1 MNRIKHSIEEVI
13 GHTPILELDG
23 LEKQE
28 NIDAHILV
36 KLESLNPFGSLKD
49 RIAMSMLDALERDT
63 DIRQGDTIVEF
74 SSGNTAIALAALALK
89 RGYKMIAY
97 MVQATEERIKL
108 LEAYGATV
116 RDMTQDEGVTEV
128 MSSLPEDG
136 DSAQA
141 LVELFKKRSEEEGV
155 RYFLTVQSANEA
167 NREIQ
172 YRTTGQE
179 ILEGVDHVDVLI
191 AGIGSGGSITGVSEA
206 LREKFPNLEV
216 IAFEPT
222 DDDTES
228 LVGVHSISMTPRNS
242 FPQIILRRDR
252 VPYDRVVKVDKE
264 DAYRMSNRV
273 AQTDGIFLGITAGA
287 AMYLAA
293 ELSKKPEYRGKT
305 FVMFGYDDVL
315 KYLSSP
321 LVDRKYKKQ
330 QEAMQ

>member
-1 MNRIKHSIEEVI
+1 MSRIKHSIEEVI

-49 RIAMSMLDALERDT
+49 RIAMAMIDALERDT
-63 DIRQGDTIVEF
+63 DIRPGDTIVEF
-74 SSGNTAIALAALALK
+74 SSGNTAIGLAAIALK

-97 MVQATEERIKL
+97 MVQATEERVRL

-116 RDMTQDEGVTEV
+116 RDMTQDEGVMEV

-141 LVELFKKRSEEEGV
+141 LVELFQKRSAEEGI

-167 NREIQ
+167 NRDIQ

-179 ILEGVDHVDVLI
+179 ILEDVDHVDVLI
-191 AGIGSGGSITGVSEA
+191 AGVGSGGSITGVSEA
-206 LREKFPNLEV
+206 LREKFPDLEV
-216 IAFEPT
+216 VAFEPT
-222 DDDTES
+222 DDDIES
-228 LVGVHSISMTPRNS
+228 LVGVHSISLTPRHS

-252 VPYDRVVKVDKE
+252 APYDRIVKVDKE
-264 DAYRMSNRV
+264 DAYRMSNKV
-273 AQTDGIFLGITAGA
+273 ARTDGIFLGITAGA

-293 ELSKKPEYRGKT
+293 ELAAKPEYRGKT
-305 FVMFGYDDVL
+305 IVTRGYDDVL
-315 KYLSSP
+315 KYLSTP
-321 LVDRKYKKQ
+321 MTDQKYKK
-330 QEAMQ
+330 

>member
-1 MNRIKHSIEEVI
+1 MSRIKHSIEEVI

-49 RIAMSMLDALERDT
+49 RIAMAMIDALERDT
-63 DIRQGDTIVEF
+63 DIRPGDTIVEF
-74 SSGNTAIALAALALK
+74 SSGNTAIGLAAIALK

-97 MVQATEERIKL
+97 MVQATEERVRL

-116 RDMTQDEGVTEV
+116 RDMTQDEGVMEV

-141 LVELFKKRSEEEGV
+141 LVELFQKRSAEEGI

-167 NREIQ
+167 NRDIQ

-179 ILEGVDHVDVLI
+179 ILEDVDHVDVLI
-191 AGIGSGGSITGVSEA
+191 AGVGSGGSITGVSEA
-206 LREKFPNLEV
+206 LREKFPDLEV
-216 IAFEPT
+216 VAFEPT
-222 DDDTES
+222 DDDIES
-228 LVGVHSISMTPRNS
+228 LVGVHSISLTPRHS

-252 VPYDRVVKVDKE
+252 APYDRIVKVDKE
-264 DAYRMSNRV
+264 DAYRMSNKV
-273 AQTDGIFLGITAGA
+273 ARTDGIFLGITAGA

-293 ELSKKPEYRGKT
+293 ELAAKPEYRGKT
-305 FVMFGYDDVL
+305 IVTLGYDDVL
-315 KYLSSP
+315 KYLSTP
-321 LVDRKYKKQ
+321 MTDQKYKK
-330 QEAMQ
+330 

>member
-1 MNRIKHSIEEVI
+1 MSRIKHSIEEVI

-49 RIAMSMLDALERDT
+49 RIAMAMIDALERDT
-63 DIRQGDTIVEF
+63 DIRPGDTIVEF
-74 SSGNTAIALAALALK
+74 SSGNTAIGLAAIALK

-97 MVQATEERIKL
+97 MVQATEERVRL

-116 RDMTQDEGVTEV
+116 RDMTQDEGVMEV

-141 LVELFKKRSEEEGV
+141 LVELFQKRSAEEGI

-167 NREIQ
+167 NRDIQ

-179 ILEGVDHVDVLI
+179 ILEDVDHVDVLI
-191 AGIGSGGSITGVSEA
+191 AGVGSGGSITGVSEA
-206 LREKFPNLEV
+206 LREKFPDLEV
-216 IAFEPT
+216 VAFEPT
-222 DDDTES
+222 DDDIES
-228 LVGVHSISMTPRNS
+228 LVGVHSISLTPRHS

-252 VPYDRVVKVDKE
+252 APYDRIVKVDKE
-264 DAYRMSNRV
+264 DAYRMSNKV
-273 AQTDGIFLGITAGA
+273 ARTDGIFLGITAGA

-293 ELSKKPEYRGKT
+293 ELAVKPEYRGKT
-305 FVMFGYDDVL
+305 IVTLGYDDVL
-315 KYLSSP
+315 KYLSTP
-321 LVDRKYKKQ
+321 MTDQKYKK
-330 QEAMQ
+330 

>member
-49 RIAMSMLDALERDT
+49 RIAMSMIDALERDT
-63 DIRQGDTIVEF
+63 DIRPGDTIVEF
-74 SSGNTAIALAALALK
+74 SSGNTAIALAAIALK
-89 RGYKMIAY
+89 RGYKMLAY

-116 RDMTQDEGVTEV
+116 RDMAQDEGVTEV

-136 DSAQA
+136 DSARA

-179 ILEGVDHVDVLI
+179 ILEDVDHVDVLI

-206 LREKFPNLEV
+206 LREKFPDLEV
-216 IAFEPT
+216 IAFEPV
-222 DDDTES
+222 DDDVDS

-252 VPYDRVVKVDKE
+252 VPYDKVVKVDKE
-264 DAYRMSNRV
+264 DAYRMSNKV
-273 AQTDGIFLGITAGA
+273 AQIDGIFLGITAGA

-321 LVDRKYKKQ
+321 LVDKKYKKQ
-330 QEAMQ
+330 QEAAQ

>member
-1 MNRIKHSIEEVI
+1 MSRIKHSIEEVI

-28 NIDAHILV
+28 HIDAHILV

-49 RIAMSMLDALERDT
+49 RIAMAMIDALERDT
-63 DIRQGDTIVEF
+63 DIRPGDTIVEF
-74 SSGNTAIALAALALK
+74 SSGNTAIGLAAIALK

-97 MVQATEERIKL
+97 MVQATEERVRL

-116 RDMTQDEGVTEV
+116 RDMTQDEGVMEV

-141 LVELFKKRSEEEGV
+141 LVELFQKRSAEEGI

-167 NREIQ
+167 NRDIQ

-179 ILEGVDHVDVLI
+179 ILEDVDHVDVLI
-191 AGIGSGGSITGVSEA
+191 AGVGSGGSITGVSEA
-206 LREKFPNLEV
+206 LREKFPDLEV
-216 IAFEPT
+216 VAFEPT
-222 DDDTES
+222 DDDIES
-228 LVGVHSISMTPRNS
+228 LVGVHSISLTPRHS

-252 VPYDRVVKVDKE
+252 APYDRIVKVDKE
-264 DAYRMSNRV
+264 DAYRMSNKV
-273 AQTDGIFLGITAGA
+273 ARTDGIFLGITAGA

-293 ELSKKPEYRGKT
+293 ELAAKPEYRGKT
-305 FVMFGYDDVL
+305 IVTLGYDDVL
-315 KYLSSP
+315 KYLSTP
-321 LVDRKYKKQ
+321 MTDQKYKK
-330 QEAMQ
+330 

>member
-1 MNRIKHSIEEVI
+1 MNHIKHSIEEVI

-49 RIAMSMLDALERDT
+49 RIAMAMIDALERDT
-63 DIRQGDTIVEF
+63 DIRPGDTIVEF
-74 SSGNTAIALAALALK
+74 SSGNTAIGLAAIALK

-116 RDMTQDEGVTEV
+116 RDMTQDEGVMEV

-136 DSAQA
+136 DSAQS
-141 LVELFKKRSEEEGV
+141 LVELFQKRSAEEGV

-167 NREIQ
+167 NRDIQ
-172 YRTTGQE
+172 YHTTGQE
-179 ILEGVDHVDVLI
+179 IIEDVDHVDVLI
-191 AGIGSGGSITGVSEA
+191 AGVGSGGSITGVSEA
-206 LREKFPNLEV
+206 LREKFPDLEV

-222 DDDTES
+222 DDDIES
-228 LVGVHSISMTPRNS
+228 LVGVHSISMTPRHS

-252 VPYDRVVKVDKE
+252 TPYDRIIKVDKE
-264 DAYRMSNRV
+264 DAYRMSNKV
-273 AQTDGIFLGITAGA
+273 ARTDGIFLGITAGA
-287 AMYLAA
+287 AMHLAA
-293 ELSKKPEYRGKT
+293 ELSKKPEYMGKT
-305 FVMFGYDDVL
+305 FVTFGYDDVL

-321 LVDRKYKKQ
+321 LADKKYKN
-330 QEAMQ
+330 